1 MSWFATFIKSTTFA
15 AKVSFCKKNT
25 FERSRGIFRE
35 TYFWAF
41 QKKSSIKKRF
51 QTQKKTKVSL
61 LLSFPKTRW
70 RELSRCR
77 CCCCCCLLCLK
88 RIFESTESSN
98 FESAAFVR
106 VLLAAFYL
114 SLHLKTSSPSL
125 LKNSIYS
132 VFSSWKVFSSFLQ
145 AIITMTH
152 FLIRT
157 WVILKHFDTL
167 LLQANT

>member
-1 MSWFATFIKSTTFA
+1 MPQKCL
-15 AKVSFCKKNT
+15 FCKKNT

-77 CCCCCCLLCLK
+77 CCCCLLCLK

-106 VLLAAFYL
+106 VLLAAFYV

-125 LKNSIYS
+125 LKKLILLCFQLLKSLF
-132 VFSSWKVFSSFLQ
+132 VFFTSNHYNDSLSYTNIS
-145 AIITMTH
+145 H
-152 FLIRT
+152 F
-157 WVILKHFDTL
+157 KAF
-167 LLQANT
+167 